1 MPGFMQRLQKFAG
14 SPQGRRAFDE
24 AKRLAK
30 DPARRKQLDD
40 VRRRLSGGRGTKPR
54 S

>member
-1 MPGFMQRLQKFAG
+1 MPGFMQRLQKLAS
-14 SPQGRRAFDE
+14 SPQGRRVIDE

-40 VRRRLSGGRGTKPR
+40 LRRRLSGTGGAKRR
-54 S
+54 